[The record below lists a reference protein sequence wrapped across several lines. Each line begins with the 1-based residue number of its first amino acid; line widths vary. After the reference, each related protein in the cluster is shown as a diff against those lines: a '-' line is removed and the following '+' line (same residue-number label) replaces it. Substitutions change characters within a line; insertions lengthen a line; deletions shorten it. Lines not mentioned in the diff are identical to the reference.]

1 MSHKIKKI
9 IRLVFL
15 FFTIFVMPACTMVQY
30 RDPVFLSVHL
40 FVLIHGISLNLWMT
54 ARAAESIFDFR
65 FTDLVN
71 FRQP

>member
-40 FVLIHGISLNLWMT
+40 FVLIHGISLNL
-54 ARAAESIFDFR
+54 
-65 FTDLVN
+65 
-71 FRQP
+71 